1 MTWEEWIAQGV
12 GFVAFALNVWGNL
25 ELTKVGNRGHVIRLV
40 ANAVWIAYSI
50 TCGAWAL
57 TANHIVFAGINVLGY
72 TRWRRLE
79 REGKIV
85 QHAGPRDEDR
95 DGPLRGGGR

>member
-1 MTWEEWIAQGV
+1 MTAVEWIDQGI
-12 GFVAFALNVWGNL
+12 GLLAFVLNVWGNL

-40 ANAVWIAYSI
+40 ANAVWITYSI

-72 TRWRRLE
+72 VRWRRLE
-79 REGKIV
+79 REGLIGRKEKS
-85 QHAGPRDEDR
+85 DER
-95 DGPLRGGGR
+95 SVSGL